1 MATFRKVHTCFW
13 SDPFTQMLTPEQKYF
28 YLYLITN
35 DKTRQCGIYEITKR
49 QMCYDTGYN
58 IDTICKY
65 IDFFIEGGKIRYNI
79 ETCEIAI
86 KNWRKY
92 NDQTSPKVQACINKE
107 LLSIKDTQLFEYM
120 GYKQQ
125 NGVIINENY
134 RITESLRKKI
144 FTLYD
149 NKCHKCK
156 SDENLTTDHIIP
168 RSIGGKSI
176 EENLRCLCRS
186 CNSSRPLF
194 GKELIDEVNECGFD
208 FNYLYKLNTGFNNYE
223 YSIGSQLQEDKNKNE
238 KENKN
243 EIQNFNSFLEKIE
256 NPESFPEWKNSC
268 SEFLNSD
275 SFKDSYSKL
284 KKVPIGN
291 LEKVMM
297 DFLLNVNGRG
307 LFKDCAGLIAHFK
320 NFYPKHVEN
329 KVNTPSFQNSKGFI
343 DVPDNLDYDKMEVW

>member
-1 MATFRKVHTCFW
+1 MAVFRKIHTSFW
-13 SDPFTQMLTPEQKYF
+13 SNPFTQDLTPEQKYF

-35 DKTRQCGIYEITKR
+35 DKTKQCGIYEITKR

-58 IDTICKY
+58 IDTVSKLLEY
-65 IDFFIEGGKIRYNI
+65 FISSKKIWYNP
-79 ETCEIAI
+79 ETNELAI
-86 KNWRKY
+86 KNWAKY
-92 NDQTSPKVQACINKE
+92 NGSTSPKVISCVNEE
-107 LLSIKDTQLFEYM
+107 LMDIKDTVL
-120 GYKQQ
+120 
-125 NGVIINENY
+125 
-134 RITESLRKKI
+134 
-144 FTLYD
+144 
-149 NKCHKCK
+149 
-156 SDENLTTDHIIP
+156 
-168 RSIGGKSI
+168 I
-176 EENLRCLCRS
+176 E
-186 CNSSRPLF
+186 
-194 GKELIDEVNECGFD
+194 
-208 FNYLYKLNTGFNNYE
+208 YLYGIDTV
-223 YSIGSQLQEDKNKNE
+223 SILHRNKNKNKNKNE

-343 DVPDNLDYDKMEVW
+343 DVPDNLDYDKMETW